1 MDYMVVLE
9 LLLLH
14 KYFPIILQSQCQC
27 YSFLHALHVNL
38 NFVLF
43 AGEGEIRKGPE
54 GIPLKGVGQGIGAQ
68 QWRQWSNP

>member
-27 YSFLHALHVNL
+27 YSLHALHVNL

-54 GIPLKGVGQGIGAQ
+54 GIPLKGVGQGSGAQ

>member
-1 MDYMVVLE
+1 MDNKVRMMFMYCFI
-9 LLLLH
+9 
-14 KYFPIILQSQCQC
+14 KYCKILQFLC
-27 YSFLHALHVNL
+27 YFFLHALHHVNL

-54 GIPLKGVGQGIGAQ
+54 GISLKGVGQGSGAQ